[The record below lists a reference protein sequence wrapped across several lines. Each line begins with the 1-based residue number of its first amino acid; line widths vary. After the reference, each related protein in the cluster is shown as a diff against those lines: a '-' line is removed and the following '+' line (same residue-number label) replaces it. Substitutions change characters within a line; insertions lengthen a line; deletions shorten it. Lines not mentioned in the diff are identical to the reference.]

1 MHTADRLFHLV
12 HDITPSLTSPA
23 ESKQNAALWLE
34 RLAHKVAND
43 YDWT

>member
-1 MHTADRLFHLV
+1 MEA
-12 HDITPSLTSPA
+12 
-23 ESKQNAALWLE
+23 KQNAALWLE